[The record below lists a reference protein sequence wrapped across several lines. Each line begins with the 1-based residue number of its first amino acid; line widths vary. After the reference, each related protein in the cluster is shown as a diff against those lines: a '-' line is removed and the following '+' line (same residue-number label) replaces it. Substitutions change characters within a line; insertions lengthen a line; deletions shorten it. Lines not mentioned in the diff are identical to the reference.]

1 MAQSFQKDIQ
11 YYKFCMYGFLKNLRF
26 FEPFLILF
34 FLEKGLTFLQIGTL
48 YAIREILINIAEI
61 PSGVVADSLG
71 RKKSMVFSFL
81 FYIISFTVFFS
92 SKSYPLFVLAML
104 FYALGDAFRTGT
116 HKAMIFEYLN
126 IKGWKNQRV
135 YYYGHTRSWSQ
146 MGSAVSSLLAASIV
160 FYSGNYQ
167 SIFIYSTLPYLLD
180 LLLIISYPKALDGQ
194 TSALR
199 IKDIKL
205 KFMAVTKDFI
215 FSFKKIHIIKAIANL
230 SVHSGF
236 HKAIKDYL
244 QPVVQ
249 TFALSLPVFL
259 ALQEKQRTAILI
271 GIVYF
276 IVYFLTSF
284 ASRKA
289 GKLTEKLKSM
299 HRALNLTLYAGF
311 ILALLSGIFYH
322 HGFYFISIVFY
333 IGIYIIENVRNPVG
347 VAYVSEL
354 YSDEILATALSA
366 NSQAKSLFAAIIA
379 PILGFMADRYN
390 VGVAIAI
397 VAAFLSVISLLY
409 LAKNKN
415 INEIDIT
422 ND

>member
-1 MAQSFQKDIQ
+1 MKQNFIKDIQ

-61 PSGVVADSLG
+61 PSGVIADSLG
-71 RKKSMVFSFL
+71 RKKSMVFSVL
-81 FYIISFTVFFS
+81 FYIFSFIVFFT
-92 SKSYPLFVLAML
+92 SKNYSLFVLAMF

-116 HKAMIFEYLN
+116 HKAMIFEYLK
-126 IKGWKNQRV
+126 IKGWNNQRV

-146 MGSAVSSLLAASIV
+146 MGSAISSLLAASIV

-167 SIFIYSTLPYLLD
+167 SIFIYSVIPYLLD
-180 LLLIISYPKALDGQ
+180 LLLIVSYPKILDGQ
-194 TSALR
+194 TSALK

-205 KFMAVTKDFI
+205 KFISVTKDFI
-215 FSFKKIHIIKAIANL
+215 FSFKKTYIIKAIVNL
-230 SVHSGF
+230 SIHSGF

-249 TFALSLPVFL
+249 TFALSLPFL
-259 ALQEKQRTAILI
+259 LVLHEKQRTAVII

-276 IVYFLTSF
+276 IVYLLTSF
-284 ASRKA
+284 ASKKS
-289 GKLTEKLKSM
+289 GQFTEKLKSI
-299 HRALNLTLYAGF
+299 HRALNATLYAGF
-311 ILALLSGIFYH
+311 ILAFLSGIFYH
-322 HGFYFISIVFY
+322 QNFYFISILFY

-347 VAYVSEL
+347 VAFVSEL
-354 YSDEILATALSA
+354 YSNKILATALSA

-379 PILGFMADRYN
+379 PILGFIADQYN
-390 VGVAIAI
+390 VGIALAVVAI
-397 VAAFLSVISLLY
+397 FLALTSFLY
-409 LAKNKN
+409 LAKKETSNN
-415 INEIDIT
+415 
-422 ND
+422 